1 MIRSI
6 LLLAFLGI
14 ISTKPEAQI
23 FYKYDNTV
31 YNAVFLNEAFKL
43 MSANPD
49 HLLLDVRSPGEYA
62 DTSSATALN
71 IGRFKGA
78 VNINISDVPAH
89 LEELKKYIDKPV
101 FVYCSHS
108 QRSRRVSKLLVENG
122 FKKVYNINGGMSLV
136 NESDSRS
143 FTDKYKVLET
153 NTNYKN
159 IASAEAINLLTSN
172 PELLI
177 IDIRTENEFNSKD
190 SIQRN
195 NIGRLKNAINI
206 PQDVFKERIASMN
219 LSGSRPVL
227 LYDLHGN
234 NSMDVVDFL
243 RAKGFTQ
250 VYNLFEGLVAFACDN
265 KLTPDLRK
273 KLLDGSPGYQFLNP
287 KGCIDL
293 LVNSPG
299 TLVLDTRPFNDFE
312 NKASREYMNLGRIKG
327 AIHVG
332 GVDSLPA
339 VIQQM
344 NKTAPILVYGGSENT
359 GVSVSNELLK
369 KGFSTVYYLYEGL
382 YRFVWATANIED
394 CKQGRQLLTNHEG
407 LY

>member
-1 MIRSI
+1 MYK
-6 LLLAFLGI
+6 L
-14 ISTKPEAQI
+14 PAQI

-31 YNAVFLNEAFKL
+31 YKAVYLNEAFKL

-49 HLLLDVRSPGEYA
+49 HLLLDVRSAGEYA
-62 DTSSATALN
+62 DTSAATALN

-89 LEELKKYIDKPV
+89 LEELKKYSDKPV

-108 QRSRRVSKLLVENG
+108 QRSRRVSKLLVESG
-122 FKKVYNINGGMSLV
+122 FKQVFNINGGMSLV
-136 NESDSRS
+136 NESDSQS

-153 NTNYKN
+153 HTNYKN
-159 IASAEAINLLTSN
+159 IASTEAFNLITDNPNLLV
-172 PELLI
+172 

-206 PQDVFKERIASMN
+206 PQDAFKAKISTMN
-219 LSGSRPVL
+219 ISNSRPVL
-227 LYDLHGN
+227 LYDLQGH

-243 RAKGFTQ
+243 REKGFTQ
-250 VYNLFEGLVAFACDN
+250 IYNLFEGLVAFTCDD
-265 KLTPDLRK
+265 KLNPTLRK
-273 KLLDGSPGYQFLNP
+273 KLMDDIPAYHFLNP

-293 LVNSPG
+293 LTKKPS
-299 TLVLDTRPFNDFE
+299 TLVLDTRPINDFE
-312 NKASREYMNLGRIKG
+312 NKAPREYMNLGRIRG

-332 GVDSLPA
+332 AIDSLPP
-339 VIQQM
+339 VIQQLD
-344 NKTAPILVYGGSENT
+344 KASPILVYGGAENT
-359 GVSVSNELLK
+359 GISVCNELLK
-369 KGFSTVYYLYEGL
+369 RGFSNVYYLYEGL

-394 CKQGRQLLTNHEG
+394 CKEGRQLLTNHEG